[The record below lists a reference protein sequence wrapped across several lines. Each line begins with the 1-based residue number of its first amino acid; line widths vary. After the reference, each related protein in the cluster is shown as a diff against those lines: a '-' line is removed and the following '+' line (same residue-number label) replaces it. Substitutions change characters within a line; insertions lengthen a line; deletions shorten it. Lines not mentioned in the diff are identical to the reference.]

1 MKRAAAATLAVIVLL
16 TGCAQTVPGQVAM
29 TTAPLSPDMTC
40 GEFNALSDRD
50 QVEVVRQILSTQGGQ
65 SSSNQAFLLSAL
77 AGILCKGA
85 PQVPV
90 KTIIA
95 RMKVR

>member
-1 MKRAAAATLAVIVLL
+1 
-16 TGCAQTVPGQVAM
+16 M
-29 TTAPLSPDMTC
+29 TTAPLSPDMSC
-40 GEFNALSDRD
+40 DEFNALGDRD
-50 QVEVVRQILSTQGGQ
+50 RVEVVREILSKQGGQ

-77 AGILCKGA
+77 AGILCRGA

-90 KTIIA
+90 KTIID